1 MKQYR
6 IVFQYGQWQVYSK
19 LEFDGYWNSEITCSN
34 LEDAIRHVYYGSG
47 RPVAIPLIIE
57 S

>member
-6 IVFQYGQWQVYSK
+6 IVFQYGQWQIYSK
-19 LEFDGYWNSEITCSN
+19 LEFDSYWNSEITCSN
-34 LEDAIRHVYYGSG
+34 LEDAIRHIYYGSS